1 MEGLKMG
8 YTIYFWY
15 LYGEMRRMHVFFLGT
30 GFSDKAIC
38 SGFNG
43 NFNWAVA
50 ANPLWFM
57 IIGRYYDTIQS
68 IQSIGNGHHP
78 VRVASVLNQGGHNSP
93 PPVPWMP
100 LDALGGTNWLVAALE
115 PRCLAWHRE
124 SMNSE
129 AADGCGSGNPCP
141 KMGDIH
147 WISHISNFNR
157 GWSIMRFNRVPKSL
171 PQSHWMFEGFWR
183 MECRILGPFLG
194 LSGRGA
200 TRRSAFGWHPTVFF
214 ASKVI
219 PIIGHVRFTPFFG
232 RFNLP
237 FVCW

>member
-15 LYGEMRRMHVFFLGT
+15 LYGEMRSMHVFFLGT
-30 GFSDKAIC
+30 WFSDKAIC

-68 IQSIGNGHHP
+68 IGNGHHP

-100 LDALGGTNWLVAALE
+100 LDALGKNRVENGWTPICSLPWSRGVLRDTENPWIQKRRMAVAVATLVRKWGISIGY
-115 PRCLAWHRE
+115 PT
-124 SMNSE
+124 SVISI
-129 AADGCGSGNPCP
+129 
-141 KMGDIH
+141 GDDQS
-147 WISHISNFNR
+147 WDS
-157 GWSIMRFNRVPKSL
+157 WVPKSL

-200 TRRSAFGWHPTVFF
+200 TRRSAYGWHPTVFF
-214 ASKVI
+214 FCI
-219 PIIGHVRFTPFFG
+219 QGHSHHWS
-232 RFNLP
+232 
-237 FVCW
+237 C